1 MNARH
6 ADANPTTAA
15 AGSAAPR
22 AARVLLAAFT
32 VASLFAATS
41 PSPASAQSTRVTALP
56 ASEVFSLR
64 VVGDTIAAGLDTS
77 VFVSTNGGLTWRGS
91 SRPSPE
97 ATTIGAVLVRDH
109 RLFAGTQGA
118 GVFESDDLGA
128 TWHAFNEG
136 LVGGS
141 FDSQLQVSDLETR
154 GDSLYVATEG
164 DGVFERRLS
173 GTDTWHPFGSA
184 FDANQAATVDDIA
197 TDGARLIASAGSNGT
212 TFRRDPADADWTV
225 SLLENTSLQPGLNAL
240 SAFFTGSRWVVGTS
254 NGVFTSAKG
263 QEPWTPSST
272 VLPASHGT
280 TFAQAGSTLFT
291 AIDVQKTS
299 FVIEESHDGGST
311 WAVDEQVSNSFA
323 HQLAVHATDLFTA
336 RSDGLFVRS
345 LATASVG
352 GDPRG
357 GSLHFAL
364 AGTQPVGNEV
374 RFRFTL
380 AGGAVAR
387 LELFDVSGRR
397 VAPPIEQAFPAGA
410 HELTLDARGLNAGV
424 YNALLTSG
432 VEREAL
438 RVIHVR

>member
-1 MNARH
+1 MNARY
-6 ADANPTTAA
+6 ADANPTLVAA
-15 AGSAAPR
+15 RSAAPR
-22 AARVLLAAFT
+22 LMRSLLAAFAA
-32 VASLFAATS
+32 ASLLTATS
-41 PSPASAQSTRVTALP
+41 SSPASAQSTRVTALP

-64 VVGDTIAAGLDTS
+64 LVGDTLAAGTDTS

-91 SRPSPE
+91 SRPSPT
-97 ATTIGAVLVRDH
+97 ATTIGAVLVRNH
-109 RLFAGTQGA
+109 RLFAGTFGD

-141 FDSQLQVSDLETR
+141 FDSQLDVSDLETR

-164 DGVFERRLS
+164 DGVFVRRLS
-173 GTDTWHPFGSA
+173 VTDTWHPFGNA
-184 FDANQAATVDDIA
+184 FDSNQALTVDELA
-197 TDGARLIASAGSNGT
+197 TDGTRLIASAGANGT
-212 TFRRDPADADWTV
+212 IFRRDPTDADWTI
-225 SLLENTSLQPGLNAL
+225 SLLENTALQPGLNAL
-240 SAFFTGSRWVVGTS
+240 SAFFTGSRWVVGTL

-263 QEPWTPSST
+263 QEPWTPSTT

-280 TFAQAGSTLFT
+280 TFAQSGSTLFT

-299 FVIEESHDGGST
+299 FVVEESHDGGST
-311 WAVDEQVSNSFA
+311 WVLDEQVSNSFA

-357 GSLHFAL
+357 GSLHFSL
-364 AGTQPVGNEV
+364 SGTQPAGNEL
-374 RFRFTL
+374 RFRFSL
-380 AGGAVAR
+380 ASGAVAR
-387 LELFDVSGRR
+387 LEMFDVTGRR
-397 VAPPIEQAFPAGA
+397 VTPAIEQALPAGE
-410 HELTLDARGLNAGV
+410 HELTLDAHGLNPGV

-432 VEREAL
+432 VEHEAV